1 MKLSFFAWKRLSVFP
16 LFFSLSLSFLLA
28 GKLSA
33 DDLNALIAHAHRRI
47 DQLNRELAE
56 QRVREQIHIDAAL
69 EQQKMENQHTQ
80 ENAINTALQ
89 HITEDA
95 RLERERKVESG
106 QEAPRFESA
115 VQYNVEQQ
123 YLIIIKFVYMC
134 SCLS

>member
-1 MKLSFFAWKRLSVFP
+1 MFP
-16 LFFSLSLSFLLA
+16 LFFLLA
-28 GKLSA
+28 GKLSV

-69 EQQKMENQHTQ
+69 EQQKMEHQNTQ
-80 ENAINTALQ
+80 EKAINTALQ

-106 QEAPRFESA
+106 QEAPRFSSA

-123 YLIIIKFVYMC
+123 YCTIMKCVYMC